1 MKRTV
6 GRRLKL
12 AFNVDDILAA
22 MTRIYGD
29 PKESWRAVNGFWGK
43 LAMEL
48 GLKNKILVRK
58 NLNTRW
64 IEDRRGVRSE
74 YAKMV
79 KGEDETRAE
88 DDIEGVCTLNTK
100 CCFSVNIVY
109 GLLTIIGGPMKLHT
123 ELARLCS
130 LFTILIYR

>member
-22 MTRIYGD
+22 MTRIYGN

-43 LAMEL
+43 PALEL

-64 IEDRRGVRSE
+64 IEDRRGLRSE

-79 KGEDETRAE
+79 TGEDETRAE
-88 DDIEGVCTLNTK
+88 DGIEGVCTLNTK
-100 CCFSVNIVY
+100 CGYFTLYRTQITSVCDDMV
-109 GLLTIIGGPMKLHT
+109 
-123 ELARLCS
+123 S
-130 LFTILIYR
+130 FLFFYNMF

>member
-29 PKESWRAVNGFWGK
+29 PKEPWRAVNGFWGK

-58 NLNTRW
+58 NFLSSPCCKIYGRICSSLN
-64 IEDRRGVRSE
+64 I
-74 YAKMV
+74 A
-79 KGEDETRAE
+79 
-88 DDIEGVCTLNTK
+88 
-100 CCFSVNIVY
+100 
-109 GLLTIIGGPMKLHT
+109 
-123 ELARLCS
+123 
-130 LFTILIYR
+130 

>member
-12 AFNVDDILAA
+12 VFDVDDILAA

-29 PKESWRAVNGFWGK
+29 PKESWRAVNGFWGR
-43 LAMEL
+43 LAKEL

-64 IEDRRGVRSE
+64 IQDRRGVRSE
-74 YAKMV
+74 YTKMV
-79 KGEDETRAE
+79 KEEDERRA
-88 DDIEGVCTLNTK
+88 DG
-100 CCFSVNIVY
+100 
-109 GLLTIIGGPMKLHT
+109 IGNVSYTMV
-123 ELARLCS
+123 
-130 LFTILIYR
+130 IL